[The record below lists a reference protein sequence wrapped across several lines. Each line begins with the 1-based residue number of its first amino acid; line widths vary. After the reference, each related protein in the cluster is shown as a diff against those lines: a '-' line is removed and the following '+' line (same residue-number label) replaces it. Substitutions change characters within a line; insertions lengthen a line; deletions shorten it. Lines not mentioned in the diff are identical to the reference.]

1 MGIRTT
7 VWGVQMTIIH
17 WRHLPFSRPKTA
29 LVLAI
34 LAIEAVGALGGI
46 FTVQSVDTWYQTLTR
61 PALAPPGWVFA
72 PVWTTLFAL
81 MGVALYR
88 IWALAR
94 EQYAASQAVRWF
106 LAHMILNVGWSAAFF
121 GLESTGAGLAVI
133 RGPRG
138 HRGAVGG
145 DRAAR
150 AAVRPPRP
158 ARRGAAGAIL
168 AVGELRCGAELP
180 AVGAQLSGRR

>member
-1 MGIRTT
+1 
-7 VWGVQMTIIH
+7 VTIIH

-29 LVLAI
+29 LVLAVVAVE
-34 LAIEAVGALGGI
+34 AIGAIGGI

-61 PALAPPGWVFA
+61 PTLAPPGWVFA

-106 LAHMILNVGWSAAFF
+106 LAHMALNVGWSAAFF
-121 GLESTGAGLAVI
+121 GLESTAAGLAVI
-133 RGPRG
+133 VVLWVAIGLLVRRFV
-138 HRGAVGG
+138 RLDRLAGALLVPYWLWVTF
-145 DRAAR
+145 
-150 AAVRPPRP
+150 AAV
-158 ARRGAAGAIL
+158 L
-168 AVGELRCGAELP
+168 NY
-180 AVGAQLSGRR
+180 QLWVLN